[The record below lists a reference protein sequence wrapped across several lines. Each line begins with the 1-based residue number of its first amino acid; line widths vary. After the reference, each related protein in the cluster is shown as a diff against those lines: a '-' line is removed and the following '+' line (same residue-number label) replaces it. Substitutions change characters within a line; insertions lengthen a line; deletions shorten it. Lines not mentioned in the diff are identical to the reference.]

1 MPKKHMKRCSTSYVT
16 TEIQIKTTK
25 MGKYMRNVQIK
36 MLEKEE
42 IKIALFIYNDILF
55 SGKHKKIN

>member
-25 MGKYMRNVQIK
+25 MGKYMRNVRKRRDKNCIVY
-36 MLEKEE
+36 
-42 IKIALFIYNDILF
+42 I
-55 SGKHKKIN
+55 